1 MDTKTKR
8 LIAKAHAA
16 SAKPL
21 LVPGASG
28 KGFAQASAETVKLVE
43 SFEARERA
51 AAAAEWPEK
60 DGPAVVDKAIS
71 DGVVDADMRDHLI
84 AMYEAN
90 PTETDS
96 YLKSLSAKQ
105 GGLTFAQK
113 ADAKSKMKQR
123 VSAATEKR
131 VNTYLDTEQMLDQAI
146 HAGVI
151 NASDREY
158 YSQCSAK
165 DAAGTRAY
173 LNNLGLSMMGVRQE
187 SRSVAASV
195 QEDYPTGALTDAER
209 NRIAAAQG
217 GRVASRIVDGG

>member
-1 MDTKTKR
+1 MSTQTKR
-8 LIAKAHAA
+8 RSAKAARSVLVPPGTTGRSIVQV
-16 SAKPL
+16 SAKTARL
-21 LVPGASG
+21 
-28 KGFAQASAETVKLVE
+28 AEAFDKR
-43 SFEARERA
+43 AA

-123 VSAATEKR
+123 ATAATEKR
-131 VNTYLDTEQMLDQAI
+131 VNQYLDTEDMLDQAI
-146 HAGVI
+146 HAGII
-151 NASDREY
+151 NVGMREY

-165 DAAGTRAY
+165 DPAGTRAY

-187 SRSVAASV
+187 SRSVAASAV